1 MRLGQNLH
9 ACLLAVHYLMRE
21 TDHYLYPTDRTT
33 ERSPARE
40 RLICVVDIGSGI
52 LVRLPLRTLTAR
64 RVYTHMPR
72 PIKPQCSPV
81 RSLARPP
88 TLSFWVP
95 LHLIRPGPA
104 TSLPPLLPHAAALT
118 IGTSVRLLKLNL
130 KSSIGKIVAN
140 TLIPSLSLVT

>member
-52 LVRLPLRTLTAR
+52 LFA
-64 RVYTHMPR
+64 
-72 PIKPQCSPV
+72 
-81 RSLARPP
+81 
-88 TLSFWVP
+88 
-95 LHLIRPGPA
+95 PA
-104 TSLPPLLPHAAALT
+104 A
-118 IGTSVRLLKLNL
+118 
-130 KSSIGKIVAN
+130 
-140 TLIPSLSLVT
+140 